1 MGWKPSPSH
10 SPACDTLARRGGDA
24 RCDPSPGQRG
34 RRSERRFRGIAIA
47 SRQSPQGPQ
56 LARAVVAA
64 RRGSASPTRMCAAR
78 SSREVAL
85 QLPGQAIGDRHR
97 PAAMV
102 LSVAPT
108 RGEPPRLRASRH
120 GSRPECVE
128 AEQAVLCGA
137 GARQRASRHLPRP
150 APHARDADGD
160 ARRADARDPGVDGRR
175 QHHRRPR
182 STRTTRRTRPA
193 ASRSRRRRSGM
204 RWGCCRGGGLARGSD
219 KSCVRRRRAP
229 GRRPVPRGN
238 ERHRYGSVSLAP
250 DDVASG

>member
-34 RRSERRFRGIAIA
+34 RRSERRFRKSRIAIA

-78 SSREVAL
+78 SSRPRTIAAGRCRSPIAW
-85 QLPGQAIGDRHR
+85 PGSWGATSRR
-97 PAAMV
+97 
-102 LSVAPT
+102 
-108 RGEPPRLRASRH
+108 REPPRLRASRH

-137 GARQRASRHLPRP
+137 GARQRASRHLLRP

-182 STRTTRRTRPA
+182 STSHYAPDPT
-193 ASRSRRRRSGM
+193 
-204 RWGCCRGGGLARGSD
+204 GGVAFAQKAFGDAMGAL
-219 KSCVRRRRAP
+219 P
-229 GRRPVPRGN
+229 GRRACRG
-238 ERHRYGSVSLAP
+238 L
-250 DDVASG
+250 